1 MYHSALQVPE
11 QALWGNISEIFLV
24 IGMRISLK
32 SKQNWNKVSGKY
44 FQVMTNAIIREAT
57 ACTVVD
63 LASNKN
69 RSYAMCDWFQVG
81 LQFRSAISESFATL
95 DQLLKTTKVQVK
107 KKKKC
112 ISQCV
117 LQYLL
122 IFWFHIFVWCILA
135 LLSVMV
141 QNVP

>member
-69 RSYAMCDWFQVG
+69 RSYAMCDWLQVG

-95 DQLLKTTKVQVK
+95 DQLLKTTKV
-107 KKKKC
+107 
-112 ISQCV
+112 
-117 LQYLL
+117 
-122 IFWFHIFVWCILA
+122 
-135 LLSVMV
+135 
-141 QNVP
+141 